1 MPINK
6 EGITIKHGMKFNIG
20 LYNITKCGCMII
32 VADLLNLL
40 SRKWEISRKIFIGP
54 KTSD

>member
-1 MPINK
+1 
-6 EGITIKHGMKFNIG
+6 MKFNIG
-20 LYNITKCGCMII
+20 LYNITKCGHMTI

-54 KTSD
+54 EPSD